1 MMRNRIL
8 KYLLIGIISFIAIRY
23 IPSHSLLD
31 LDIVVVAIIISI
43 GYAILDKL
51 MPSYNVT

>member
-1 MMRNRIL
+1 MMINRIL

-31 LDIVVVAIIISI
+31 LDILTVAIIISI

-51 MPSYNVT
+51 MPSYNVS